1 MRAQYYRSV
10 EDDVEQRRVS
20 TLGENDDDDERDDD
34 AAGKGFGSS
43 PFSRVSAFALGA
55 VALLGFGTIASSRS
69 SNSYNSARG
78 SVSFRLGSRHHS
90 SSSSSSS

>member
-69 SNSYNSARG
+69 SNSSSSARG
-78 SVSFRLGSRHHS
+78 SV
-90 SSSSSSS
+90 

>member
-10 EDDVEQRRVS
+10 EDDVEQRS
-20 TLGENDDDDERDDD
+20 ISIGENDDERDDN

-43 PFSRVSAFALGA
+43 PFSRVAFALGA

-90 SSSSSSS
+90 SSSSSSD